1 MVFSEIFIVHH
12 HFAGFRIKDQQNKD
26 HVANTLFSLVHLNF
40 KLFSENQAGLYL
52 VVGGGGAV
60 IAPEIRQSDY
70 NAFISVISDPPR
82 NKRKYISTAPL
93 LKKF

>member
-12 HFAGFRIKDQQNKD
+12 HFADFRIKDQQNKD

-52 VVGGGGAV
+52 VVGGGGGEQLSPQRFDKAT
-60 IAPEIRQSDY
+60 I
-70 NAFISVISDPPR
+70 
-82 NKRKYISTAPL
+82 TPL
-93 LKKF
+93 